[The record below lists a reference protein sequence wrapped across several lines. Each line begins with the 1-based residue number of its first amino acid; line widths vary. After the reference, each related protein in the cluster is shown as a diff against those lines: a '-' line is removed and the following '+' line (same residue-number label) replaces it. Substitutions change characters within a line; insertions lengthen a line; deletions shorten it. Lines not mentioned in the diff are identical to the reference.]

1 MRALALGL
9 AVALLP
15 SMVWADTPSTRA
27 PSAERSIAAAPE
39 RIEEQLYMTDR
50 PAAAGPSV
58 REAREAELLD
68 RMLKEREQLVIV
80 RQREAIKL
88 LVHFVRTEPETAAEM
103 PDALLRLAEL
113 RWEEARTRYLSQF
126 AAWQAVSPEHR
137 SPDAPTPNID
147 LPLRIYDRILT
158 KHPDFDRYDLVLYM
172 KAYALIEAGR
182 GAEALAQYRRII
194 DEFPTSRFVP
204 DAHMAFAESYFSGS
218 YDYQAALDEYEE
230 VLKYRT
236 SELADLALFKSAWC
250 LWKLDRTREAATRF
264 REVLDLSARARGMT
278 GARRQRLSELQ
289 NEALEYLIRVFTE
302 DERNTAADLHQFLS
316 QIGGERYAAKMLR
329 SLSQAFFD
337 QARYDRAIEAYVL
350 LLEREPMSE
359 DAPAWQQQIALSEI
373 SVDDAPAAI
382 AALEKLASTYR
393 RGTPWAGQQADGEV
407 VTAAERMAEREVRTR
422 GLRYHEQ
429 AQREQLAPR
438 FEQAVLLYRIH
449 IANFPD
455 AAASYDVHFYLGE
468 ILFHRLHRYE
478 EAGEVYLAAARQKR
492 AGQYTQDALYN
503 AITSFERVREKE
515 LEGCRAPTSPRP
527 PSPASPTPASPT
539 SASTTTSPASTA
551 TPPAASASTAAACG
565 ETATDAKFSEAIEL
579 YVELYPSDPDVPGI
593 LFRQGRMYFE
603 RGIYDPAV
611 RLFGQLL
618 ERYPSSDFASAAG
631 ELVLESFNR
640 AQDYANIERWARRLK
655 ESPAFASGDAQRKL
669 DKLILQSVF
678 KIGEQLAGRGEHQE
692 AAAAYLRAA
701 EEFPRDERAPQAY
714 YNGGLELQQ
723 AGDLSGAAD
732 AYDALI
738 EKHPGSSE
746 GALGAWNAAQM
757 FESIAQFGDAARYY
771 EAYASRFGEREKAA
785 DALYNAVVLRTTAG
799 DHEEAVAD
807 GQQFATRFARHE
819 SVDDVQFMVGRAHE
833 SAQRWSD
840 AADTYRLYAKQ
851 GRDPN
856 RRVEANTRL
865 GIVLTALNDA
875 RGAEKAFDAAVALVK
890 KRNSGVTTGV
900 YFAAQA
906 RYLQGDQVLTDFEAI
921 SIAGDVTGLSK
932 RLEKKSE
939 LLRRAA
945 TVFAEVVEFRVAEW
959 VTAALFKI
967 GRSYELFAESLRG
980 APIPEGLNEEEGQA
994 YTDQLSMFII
1004 PIEERAL
1011 EAFEGGYQKAIE
1023 LSVFNSWTVQLR
1035 EALTRLNDVQYPP
1048 LREAGAGIVEQ
1059 RPMQQQLAYEGLRR
1073 DEPAAASAP
1082 TSETPATPATTATTA
1097 NATSDSTAAPAR
1109 NVRQARGARFGR
1121 RR

>member
-1 MRALALGL
+1 VRALALGVV
-9 AVALLP
+9 VALVPAVL
-15 SMVWADTPSTRA
+15 VKADTPSTRA
-27 PSAERSIAAAPE
+27 PSAERSIAAPE

-80 RQREAIKL
+80 RRREAIKL
-88 LVHFVRTEPETAAEM
+88 LVHFVRTEPEMAAEM

-113 RWEEARTRYLSQF
+113 RWEEARTRYLSEF

-158 KHPDFDRYDLVLYM
+158 KHPGFDRYDLVLYM

-182 GAEALAQYRRII
+182 GTEALAQYRRII

-230 VLKYRT
+230 VLKHRT

-250 LWKLDRTREAATRF
+250 LWKLDRTRDAATRF

-278 GARRQRLSELQ
+278 GARRQRLNELQ

-393 RGTPWAGQQADGEV
+393 RGTPWAGQQADAEV

-468 ILFHRLHRYE
+468 ILFHRLQRYE
-478 EAGEVYLAAARQKR
+478 EAGEVYLAAARKKR
-492 AGQYTQDALYN
+492 DGQYTQDALYN

-515 LEGCRAPTSPRP
+515 LEGCKAPRST
-527 PSPASPTPASPT
+527 ASTNT
-539 SASTTTSPASTA
+539 SAASTA
-551 TPPAASASTAAACG
+551 TPPAVSASTSTACG
-565 ETATDAKFSEAIEL
+565 ETPTDAKFSEAIEL
-579 YVELYPSDPDVPGI
+579 YVELYPTDPDVPGI

-618 ERYPSSDFASAAG
+618 ERYPNSDFASAAG

-640 AQDYANIERWARRLK
+640 AQDYANIEQWARRLK

-714 YNGGLELQQ
+714 YNAGLELQQ

-799 DHEEAVAD
+799 DHEEAVAA
-807 GQQFATRFARHE
+807 GQQFTTRFARHE

-833 SAQRWSD
+833 AAQRWSD
-840 AADTYRLYAKQ
+840 AATTYRLYAKQ

-865 GIVLTALNDA
+865 GMVLTALNDA
-875 RGAEKAFDAAVALVK
+875 RGADKAFDAAVALVK

-906 RYLQGDQVLTDFEAI
+906 RYLQGDQVLKEFETI
-921 SIAGDVTGLSK
+921 SIAGDVAGLSK

-967 GRSYELFAESLRG
+967 GRSYELFAESLRD
-980 APIPEGLNEEEGQA
+980 APIPEGLNEEERQA

-1073 DEPAAASAP
+1073 DEPVAASATTP
-1082 TSETPATPATTATTA
+1082 ATAETPVTPATPATTPSAP
-1097 NATSDSTAAPAR
+1097 SSSSAAPAS
-1109 NVRQARGARFGR
+1109 NVGQTRGARFGGR
-1121 RR
+1121 R

>member
-1 MRALALGL
+1 MRALAFGVV
-9 AVALLP
+9 VALMPTVLAK
-15 SMVWADTPSTRA
+15 ADTPSTRA

-58 REAREAELLD
+58 REVREAELLD

-80 RQREAIKL
+80 RRREAIKL
-88 LVHFVRTEPETAAEM
+88 LVRFVRTEPETAAEM

-113 RWEEARTRYLSQF
+113 RWEEARTRYLSEF

-137 SPDAPTPNID
+137 SPDAPTPDID

-158 KHPDFDRYDLVLYM
+158 KHPGFDRYDLVLYM

-182 GAEALAQYRRII
+182 GTDALAEYRRII

-230 VLKYRT
+230 VLKHRT

-250 LWKLDRTREAATRF
+250 LWKLDRTRDAATRF

-278 GARRQRLSELQ
+278 GARRQRLNELQ

-359 DAPAWQQQIALSEI
+359 DAPEWQQQIALSEI

-393 RGTPWAGQQADGEV
+393 RGTPWAGQQADAEV

-468 ILFHRLHRYE
+468 ILFHRLQRYE
-478 EAGEVYLAAARQKR
+478 EAGEVYLAAARKKR
-492 AGQYTQDALYN
+492 DGQYTQDALYN

-515 LEGCRAPTSPRP
+515 LEGCKAPR
-527 PSPASPTPASPT
+527 
-539 SASTTTSPASTA
+539 TTGAGA
-551 TPPAASASTAAACG
+551 TTAAANATAAPRAVSATASDACG
-565 ETATDAKFSEAIEL
+565 ETPTDAKFSEAIEL

-618 ERYPSSDFASAAG
+618 ERYPNSDFASAAG

-678 KIGEQLAGRGEHQE
+678 KIGEQLAGRGEHEE

-714 YNGGLELQQ
+714 YNAGLELQQ

-799 DHEEAVAD
+799 DHEEAVAA
-807 GQQFATRFARHE
+807 GQQFTTRFARHE

-833 SAQRWSD
+833 AAQRWSD
-840 AADTYRLYAKQ
+840 AAATYRLYAKQ

-875 RGAEKAFDAAVALVK
+875 RGADKAFDAAVAIVK

-906 RYLQGDQVLTDFEAI
+906 RYLQGDQILTEFEAI
-921 SIAGDVTGLSK
+921 SIAGDVAGLSK

-967 GRSYELFAESLRG
+967 GRSYELFAESLRD
-980 APIPEGLNEEEGQA
+980 APVPEGLNEEERQA

-1073 DEPAAASAP
+1073 DESVAANPVAAPPVSATAATASDAPSP
-1082 TSETPATPATTATTA
+1082 TSTE
-1097 NATSDSTAAPAR
+1097 SRAPES
-1109 NVRQARGARFGR
+1109 NVRQGRVGRTGR